1 MRQVAEAFPE
11 LRPALSRIIA
21 RLWDLY
27 PVIKEHYY
35 HPAFQGSYSI
45 KSVLPVMVPELSY
58 RDLVIREGAQAA
70 SEYYRMVFVEEDW
83 IEQAKIK
90 DALLQYCARDT
101 MAMVRLRRALKEKAS
116 ASV

>member
-1 MRQVAEAFPE
+1 VGEAFPE
-11 LRPALSRIIA
+11 LRQAFAAITK

-45 KSVLPVMVPELSY
+45 KSILPVMVPQLSY
-58 RDLVIREGAQAA
+58 RHLLIQEGAQAA

-83 IEQAKIK
+83 IEQARIR
-90 DALLQYCARDT
+90 DALLQYCAMDT
-101 MAMVRLRRALKEKAS
+101 LAMVRLRQALKEKAT